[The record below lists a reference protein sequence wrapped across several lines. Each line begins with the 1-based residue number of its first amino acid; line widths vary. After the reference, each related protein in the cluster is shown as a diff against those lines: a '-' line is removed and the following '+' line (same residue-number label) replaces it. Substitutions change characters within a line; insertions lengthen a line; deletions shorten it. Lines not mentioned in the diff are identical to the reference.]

1 MRKIA
6 TIRTK
11 FDLLGRYKQSD
22 NYRNFLGK
30 HKKEWEE
37 ILIGATINEIQ
48 GALFEYGGKVEVDI
62 KKSRQGCWKICAY
75 ILVVTSQMVNGLY
88 EIIKGKEE
96 DICEIFA
103 EKLNEKAK
111 ELLDKPSDD
120 EEIIEII
127 DFEITPDGNNDEEC
141 E

>member
-88 EIIKGKEE
+88 
-96 DICEIFA
+96 
-103 EKLNEKAK
+103 
-111 ELLDKPSDD
+111 
-120 EEIIEII
+120 
-127 DFEITPDGNNDEEC
+127 
-141 E
+141 